1 MKTTPVRT
9 PVLLSLFFTLVCSGA
24 IASVNPNAPVNNVPV
39 NDAPGTDA
47 PIMNALGTDL
57 FFQSGSTG
65 MVLLVVHS
73 DQVSFRAYG
82 QTAPNSHQL
91 PTEHSLLRLDSL
103 TKVFTADLLNKLVL
117 ARTVRLADPLQRYA
131 PAGIVVPAR
140 AHPITLLDL
149 ATHTSGL
156 PREIGN
162 APPGPQFTYPDYRT
176 RWTWLQG
183 QHLHSIPGTAAL
195 YSNVAFDFLADALQS
210 ATHKPYPRLLAERTL
225 NPLQM
230 HSTTFYPDA
239 EQCRR
244 LLASAF
250 DDGPCTATEATD
262 GSSGLYSTAADMALW
277 LKYLLR
283 TGAPAQ
289 DPGAQAVYLQPSS
302 LVRQQ
307 GLDHAGE
314 PTGIGLAWIHIL
326 PLDTPSHIVEKTGGG
341 AGFQTYIA
349 IDHARQTAVFLAAT
363 YGPLDSHVNRFKAAN
378 GLLLAV
384 SGLPPMPPS
393 AYKKPGHRR

>member
-1 MKTTPVRT
+1 
-9 PVLLSLFFTLVCSGA
+9 
-24 IASVNPNAPVNNVPV
+24 
-39 NDAPGTDA
+39 
-47 PIMNALGTDL
+47 
-57 FFQSGSTG
+57 
-65 MVLLVVHS
+65 MVLLVVHG

-82 QTAPNSHQL
+82 QSAPNSHQL
-91 PTEHSLLRLDSL
+91 PTDRSLLRLDSL

-117 ARTVRLADPLQRYA
+117 ARIVRLADLLQRHA

-140 AHPITLLDL
+140 VHPITLLDL

-176 RWTWLQG
+176 RWTWLAN

-210 ATHKPYPRLLAERTL
+210 AAHEPYPRLLAEHTL

-230 HSTTFYPDA
+230 HATTFYPDA

-250 DDGPCTATEATD
+250 DDGPCAATAATD
-262 GSSGLYSTAADMALW
+262 GSAGLYSTAADMALW

-283 TGAPAQ
+283 TGVPAQ

-326 PLDTPSHIVEKTGGG
+326 PLDSPSHIVEKTGGG

-349 IDHARQTAVFLAAT
+349 IDHARRTAVFFAAT
-363 YGPLDSHVNRFKAAN
+363 DGPVGSPLNRFKAAN
-378 GLLLAV
+378 ELLLAI
-384 SGLPPMPPS
+384 SGLPPFPPS
-393 AYKKPGHRR
+393 EYKNPFSPRLSPR